1 VIRLG
6 VEAETRFTS
15 VERIQV
21 YIETLKPEQDV
32 ITQNKISE
40 ISDWPT
46 RGRISFR
53 DVTMRYRPGLPL
65 ALKNITFDISPQE
78 KIGIVGRTGAGK
90 SSITTALFKLVEI
103 SSGSIHIDGID
114 ITSVPLN
121 ELRSRI
127 SIIPQ
132 DPILFRGTIRK
143 NLDPF
148 DQYKIQQIMDALE
161 CVNLKAKVNS
171 LKQGIDTPVSE
182 SNTSFS
188 AGERQL
194 LCMARALLR
203 KTKIL
208 VLDEATSS
216 MDNETEKTIHD
227 TILKV
232 FKECTVLKIAHRLQ
246 TVQDCDRILVM
257 EDGKVIFLTSICKRF
272 YFLTI
277 ILLQIAEFDKPSTL
291 MSNPQ
296 SLFARMIASNQNLK

>member
-1 VIRLG
+1 MIRLG

-257 EDGKVIFLTSICKRF
+257 EDGKVI
-272 YFLTI
+272 
-277 ILLQIAEFDKPSTL
+277 
-291 MSNPQ
+291 
-296 SLFARMIASNQNLK
+296 LF

>member
-6 VEAETRFTS
+6 VEAETRLTS
-15 VERIQV
+15 VERIKM
-21 YIETLKPEQDV
+21 YIETLKPEQDM
-32 ITQNKISE
+32 TQDKIPDQNL
-40 ISDWPT
+40 SDWPT

-53 DVTMRYRPGLPL
+53 DVTMRYRPSLPL
-65 ALKNITFDISPQE
+65 ALTNITFDISPQE

-90 SSITTALFKLVEI
+90 SSITAVLFRLVEI
-103 SSGSIHIDGID
+103 TSGSIHIDGVD
-114 ITSVPLN
+114 ISSVPLD

-132 DPILFRGTIRK
+132 DPILFRGSIRK

-148 DQYKIQQIMDALE
+148 NKYKIQSILDALE
-161 CVNLKAKVNS
+161 NVNLKEKVSSFKNGVNS
-171 LKQGIDTPVSE
+171 SVSE
-182 SNTSFS
+182 SGKSFS

-203 KTKIL
+203 KSKIL

-216 MDNETEKTIHD
+216 MDNETAKTIDD

-246 TVQDCDRILVM
+246 GVQDCDRVM
-257 EDGKVIFLTSICKRF
+257 VMKDGKVTTS
-272 YFLTI
+272 LLI
-277 ILLQIAEFDKPSTL
+277 ILFLLVINYDFLID
-291 MSNPQ
+291 
-296 SLFARMIASNQNLK
+296 R